1 MQLSIKNKIVI
12 FLLLPLFVE
21 VIFSLLLYT
30 LNESLEQ
37 YASSE
42 HDQREVVQRLNYL
55 STFLG
60 NSLSSVFYRGNENPL
75 RARSDRLEDLTNEF
89 SKLKELTKKNP
100 ELSKQVVEL
109 EPFFDQQ
116 FKTLLYLH
124 SLPTRS
130 LTESDLQSEAFRNLM
145 RTFSTVTDRLS
156 IVLKQQQQI
165 LDRKEQQ
172 ERAAQHQIKVIVIVG
187 IVCNGVIALIIVLSF
202 VTDLRRR
209 LSILIDNANH
219 MSEGREFNTVAG
231 QDELSFLNRV
241 LEMTSTKL
249 LESQR
254 SRQHV
259 MQMITHDLRSPLT
272 ALQINIDTLLYRS
285 PEAFSDKTQ
294 SRLKKMKGFIG
305 KTIALTEDLLLLEK
319 LEAGALELNT
329 SLIDIREVVGEC
341 VDGVQDLAGQK
352 NMQVKNECH
361 SSMVSADEKR
371 VAQVVTN
378 LLTNAIKISPAG
390 SEVSVET
397 QVSPKDVRVLVVDN
411 GPGLSKFQQEKI
423 FSRFYQT
430 ANSSAGGFGVGL
442 AIVRSLI
449 EAHGGS
455 VGVESK
461 QGQGSQFWFT
471 IPFSRS

>member
-21 VIFSLLLYT
+21 VIFSLLLYA

-37 YASSE
+37 YASAE
-42 HDQREVVQRLNYL
+42 HAQRQVVEHLNYL
-55 STFLG
+55 STLLG
-60 NSLSSVFYRGNENPL
+60 NSLSTVFYRGNENPL
-75 RARSDRLEDLTNEF
+75 TARSDRLDDLTNEF
-89 SKLKELTKKNP
+89 SKLKELTTTNP
-100 ELSKQVVEL
+100 ELSKQVAEL

-124 SLPTRS
+124 SLPTKS
-130 LTESDLQSEAFRNLM
+130 LTESDLQSDAFRNLM
-145 RTFSTVTDRLS
+145 RTFSTTTARLN
-156 IVLKQQQQI
+156 IVLRQQQLILDAKEKEERIAQQQI
-165 LDRKEQQ
+165 
-172 ERAAQHQIKVIVIVG
+172 KVLVIVG
-187 IVCNGVIALIIVLSF
+187 IVCNGVIASVIVLAF

-209 LSILIDNANH
+209 LSILIDNADH
-219 MSEGREFNTVAG
+219 MSEGREFNAVAG

-285 PEAFSDKTQ
+285 PETFSDKTHN
-294 SRLKKMKGFIG
+294 RLKKMKGFIG

-329 SLIDIREVVGEC
+329 SLIDIQSLVGEC
-341 VDGVQDLAGQK
+341 IDGIQDLAEQK
-352 NMQVKNECH
+352 NMKVLNECR
-361 SSMVSADEKR
+361 SSTISVDEKR
-371 VAQVVTN
+371 IAQVVTN
-378 LLTNAIKISPAG
+378 LLTNAIKVSPAG
-390 SEVSVET
+390 SQVSVET
-397 QVSPKDVRVLVVDN
+397 QISPKDLRVLVVDS

-423 FSRFYQT
+423 FSRFYQ
-430 ANSSAGGFGVGL
+430 AGNSSAGGFGVGL

-455 VGVESK
+455 VGIEST
-461 QGQGSQFWFT
+461 QGKGSQFWFT
-471 IPFSRS
+471 IPFTRP